1 MVGLLFFIG
10 AGAGVGAGVG
20 AGEKIPGAGAGY
32 KWTGSATLQMMSQLL
47 NLKLVSYYLPV

>member
-1 MVGLLFFIG
+1 MVSLLFFIG
-10 AGAGVGAGVG
+10 AGAGVG